1 MLIKIN
7 NHLLLILM
15 EIYDYWKKELDL
27 DKKYKLKGF
36 SRGSLRTGFML
47 LPTKIFL
54 DCGVP
59 SPISPNAILI
69 THGHQDHIDALYSN
83 LISDNLNNKVTII
96 GTHLLINNLRDYL
109 SACKTVNCGFKSKF
123 NNWKPSPIIN
133 ELKVNITNTDYLIK
147 SYSLDHE
154 VECIAYGLFEIR
166 KKLKDEYKDK
176 LPEEL
181 KELKK
186 TVDINETFNY
196 PILLF
201 CGDMNYTSLE
211 TLPFDS
217 YPYIII
223 ECTFFN
229 NDHLEEARNKKH
241 LHISDLIYYFE
252 NNLTTKFI
260 LIHFSCRYTK
270 IQLKEY
276 FLKYKF
282 DNVIYWL

>member
-1 MLIKIN
+1 
-7 NHLLLILM
+7 M

-27 DKKYKLKGF
+27 DRKYKLKGF

-47 LPTKIFL
+47 LPSKIFL
-54 DCGVP
+54 DSGVP

-83 LISDNLNNKVTII
+83 LISDNSNNKVTII
-96 GTHLLINNLRDYL
+96 GTHTLINNLKDYL
-109 SACKTVNCGFKSKF
+109 SACKSLNCGYKSKF
-123 NNWKPSPIIN
+123 NNWNPAPIIN
-133 ELKVNITNTDYLIK
+133 ELKIKISNTDYLIN
-147 SYSLDHE
+147 SYYLDHE
-154 VECIAYGLFEIR
+154 VECIAYGLSEIR
-166 KKLKDEYKDK
+166 KKLKDEFKDK
-176 LPEEL
+176 LPDKLLEI
-181 KELKK
+181 KK
-186 TVDINETFNY
+186 TTEINEEFNY

-211 TLPFDS
+211 TLPFSS

-229 NDHLEEARNKKH
+229 EIHLDEARQKKH
-241 LHISDLIYYFE
+241 LHITDLLPYFE
-252 NNLTTKFI
+252 QNLTIKFI

-270 IQLKEY
+270 NQIKEY
-276 FLKYKF
+276 AAKYKF